1 MIEIPRKQAFR
12 TALKVICVA
21 VGLVAIQAVVAGRP
35 SEASEATST
44 KHRLVNPPEFGLSE
58 LVPYPNPARL
68 NTRFRY
74 RLTGAADSVQI
85 KIFDMNGRFVRTL
98 DGTVGAGIN
107 DVRWDLD
114 NSEGRGIANGVYLAR
129 VTTKGQGRTL
139 HDLVRVAVQR

>member
-1 MIEIPRKQAFR
+1 MKEFPRKTPFR
-12 TALKVICVA
+12 TAFKVICVV

-35 SEASEATST
+35 SEASEAVST
-44 KHRLVNPPEFGLSE
+44 RHALVNPPVFGLSE
-58 LVPYPNPARL
+58 LVPVPNPARL

-74 RLTGAADSVQI
+74 RLTGTAESVQI

-98 DGTVGAGIN
+98 DGGTGTGVN